1 MPLELLGETAMRD
14 HPVIQAVQ
22 KVRHWISEAVGHVCK
37 EGLRRVGTSG
47 TSPRPADEPATRRR
61 EAEGQ
66 GMTVPRDDARHDG
79 VGSRRPGRCS
89 AGQRAAAP
97 QSAQPARLPEPLTKR
112 DGGTRAAAPRRVRP
126 ALTPWPFLS
135 QLHGAS
141 LHGAGQNAVIGQAIQ
156 APPHPTPPPPRSNR
170 NSRRAALA
178 LTFALTLGAAAPA
191 LAQQVRIT
199 STPANGTHYVAG
211 EAITTRLDL
220 PAHLHSGNPATS
232 RMKLDIGPRQRR
244 ATSTTPYSFAL
255 AGVNYSYTV
264 VADDVDTDGIGI
276 PANAIVV
283 SGQPWRTAGS
293 AFINLNNAALSSQAA
308 HKVIGSTAYISATN
322 PSPLTEATLNGATVT
337 IALDGLTYA
346 SGVTD
351 SDFLLATTVQ
361 NLSIASV
368 GSVSSGDTAATLTL
382 AFTGDTGF
390 ELDGTLAAT
399 IAGSAHSGTSFLT
412 TGSVPVLATD
422 TAPSFGSGSVADRS
436 YRLGTAVTEFQAPA
450 ATGGNGALT
459 YSASNLPAGL
469 VFDADGAGAC
479 PGAEPREIC
488 GTPTAAS
495 GAHTVTITAADE
507 DSNTAASD
515 AATLTFQ
522 IAVTGATLAS
532 TPTPLTEANLNG
544 ARLTVGLL
552 DGATFTGVSAASF
565 ELVTAPA
572 IPGLSIGGVTGGASG
587 SSSATL
593 TLAAGAGYGFST
605 PATIAVRALAA
616 AHSGAGDLVSDALA
630 VSPTAGATVSRS
642 RLALDE
648 APGADNANQGTYTLV
663 LDSPL
668 TGCGAGVSVGVASN
682 NADVTPSPA
691 TLNFTADDW
700 SAPQTVTVTAA
711 HDADY
716 ADDTAT
722 ISHGISVACAA
733 AGYATTLAIDS
744 LTVTVDDDEDPT
756 ASISSTSPAA
766 LTEAN
771 LHQAG
776 VTVALA
782 YATFGGGVTTAS
794 FELVTG
800 IPNVSVALVSSVSS
814 GDTTATLTL
823 AFTGGFSAVETL
835 AVKVKAAAHTG
846 STDITTG
853 TVNVTPTPGIALS
866 RASLA
871 LEEDPAAGGA
881 TNANVGA
888 YTVALTAD
896 PTTAGGVYCG
906 VNIEATS
913 NNADVTIDTDSTPL
927 TERVF
932 FDGANWNTPQT
943 ITVTAASDADGVDAA
958 ATISHSRVGSAC
970 GGGFFGAPS
979 LPSLMVAVNDDET
992 PTAAIASPSILTAA
1006 TLNGAAVSVSL
1017 SLTTFASGVGA
1028 SSFELVTGAAGVS
1041 IASATATAGGT
1052 SAALT
1057 LSHTGT
1063 LAADAKLAVK
1073 VLAAAHAGDADLTT
1087 GQIDVLVSDTAP
1099 SFGGATV
1106 ADQLFPEGAA
1116 IAPFQLPAASGGNG
1130 ALSYAIEALFSATGL
1145 PTGLKFDASGTD
1157 AGGCAAGDF
1166 PSGTDASWAT
1176 APRTVC
1182 GTLTRRASV
1191 NNFTVFYQAHD
1202 ADSNREDSD
1211 SASLSFGMVLA
1222 RASITSTSPASL
1234 SEANLNTA
1242 TVSLSLARAAFA
1254 SGVTAASFELVT
1266 AIPGLSVS
1274 QVSGVTTGGTTA
1286 TLTLAF
1292 TGDFSAVE
1300 TLAVKVKAAAHN
1312 RAFDLTT
1319 GALTIDPQG
1328 LVDTAPSFG
1337 GATVADQLFPEGV
1350 AIAPFQLPAASGGNG
1365 ALSYAIEALHSATGL
1380 PTGLKFDASGTDA
1393 GGCAAGD
1400 FPPGT
1405 AASWATAPRTVCGT
1419 LTRRASVNNFTVF
1432 YQAHDADSNRE
1443 DSDSASLSFGM
1454 VLARASITSTSPAS
1468 LSEANLNT
1476 ATVSLSLA
1484 QAAFAAGVT
1493 TASFE
1498 LVTAIP
1504 GLSISQVSGGASGT
1518 TTATLTLAFTGDFS
1532 AIETLAVKVKA
1543 AAHNRAFDLTTGAL
1557 TIDPQGLVDTAPS
1570 FGGATVAD
1578 QLFPEGVAI
1587 APFQLPAASG
1597 GNGAL
1602 SYAIEALHSATGL
1615 PTGLK
1620 FDASGTDAGGCAAG
1634 DFPPGTDASWATAP
1648 RTVCGTLTRRASVN
1662 NFTVFYQAHDADSN
1676 REDSD
1681 SASLSFGM
1689 VLARASI
1696 TSTSP
1701 ASLSEANLNTATV
1714 SLSLAQAAFASG
1726 VTAASFELVT
1736 AIPGLSVSQVSG
1748 VTTGGTTA
1756 TLTLAFTGDFSA
1768 TQTLAVKV
1776 KAAAHSR
1783 AFDLTTG
1790 AVTVAPTD
1798 TEPAFPAVAAR
1809 GFPTNVAIA
1818 PFQIP
1823 AATGGNGA
1831 LGYAVAG
1838 LPDGLKF
1845 DLTGTDAGG
1854 CAAGDFPPGTDASW
1868 ATAPR
1873 TICGTP
1879 TRDVTSVVV
1888 VTATDE
1894 DGDVARLM
1902 LRVTVAGPAAVLGDT
1917 VPAAL
1922 SEANLHGA
1930 TVIVALVR
1938 TAFASGVSAASFQPV
1953 TTIPGLSV
1961 SSVSAVSAGD
1971 TQATLTLAFTG
1982 DFGGT
1987 RDLAVKV
1994 LAAAHTGSADLTTGT
2009 APVTAS
2015 PGVTLSRDSLALNEA
2030 PGTNNANRG
2039 TYTVALAAV
2048 PTGCTGGVGVAVA
2061 SDNADVTV
2069 SPSTLTFT
2077 TSNWNTPQTV
2087 TATAAQDDADSND
2100 DVATLSHSI
2109 ATACAGAGYTT
2120 TLAIGSVTVTVADD
2134 EVGVAIVPTP
2144 ATLTETNL
2152 DGATLAL
2159 SLVNT
2164 TFAAGAPAAGVG
2176 AFELVSAIP
2185 NLSISQVSGV
2195 TAGGT
2200 TATLTL
2206 AFTGD
2211 FRGQPPLA
2219 VRVPAASHQGAGVLT
2234 SNEVAVTGNP
2244 GVTVSKTS
2252 LSLAEDPGT
2261 TNANRGTY
2269 TIVPDSPPT
2278 GCTGGVGIAVASNN
2292 ADVTAN
2298 PAARTFTASN
2308 WNTAQTVTVTAAQDD
2323 DGADDAATLSHSIA
2337 TACDGAGYPASF
2349 AIGSL
2354 SVAVDDNE
2362 TPAVVIDADPSTANV
2377 VDTGPLT
2384 LTEGHATD
2392 AAKTYSVRL
2401 STPPTQAVTV
2411 TLTSADAGAVSI
2423 DDVDGDSSNGV
2434 QHTLTFTSSTWETAQ
2449 TVTARAADDDNATDE
2464 SVALG
2469 AAASTATTSEYT
2481 GVTASL
2487 TATVDDNE
2495 TRAVTLSAST
2505 LTVPENNSATY
2516 TAKLAAQPVGGNV
2529 TVTITGAG
2537 SGITVDTD
2545 GGTTGEQDT
2554 LTFTPQNWSTV
2565 QTVTVR
2571 AAADANAV
2579 TESVTLT
2586 HTATGAD
2593 YGGVAAA
2600 LVATTM
2606 DSDTPSLY
2614 VSPTEL
2620 TVDEGSSA
2628 TYAVRLN
2635 TEPSAAVTVT
2645 VSGATTEVTVD
2656 VDAATGNQNTLTFT
2670 MTTWATARMVTV
2682 SAAEDDDATNETLT
2696 LSHAA
2701 SGGDYTGLAAE
2712 ARPSVAVTVT
2722 DVDTRAVTLG
2732 GGVTQNRLTVPENGT
2747 ATYTVVLATEPTGP
2761 VTVRP
2766 SLADGGD
2773 ADLTLPPPAPV
2784 LTFAATNW
2792 QTAQTVTVA
2801 AAADD
2806 GDAVNGTAT
2815 LNHAV
2820 SGADYGASSVTVP
2833 AVTVTE
2839 ADDETPT
2846 LAIAGA
2852 TVTEGAA
2859 GATTPL
2865 AFTVTLTL
2873 ASPQAV
2879 TVAYADAGT
2888 GTATADADYTALAA
2902 GTLTFAAG
2910 TTTHTISVSVTGD
2923 AVDEA
2928 DETIQVTL
2936 SNPTGGAALGTAPTG
2951 TGTITDDDTRGVTV
2965 SAATSGLGVTENST
2979 ATYTVVLTSQ
2989 PTGPVTVTVGG
3000 TGDDVT
3006 VDVAA
3011 ASGNQ
3016 NVMTFSATTWAT
3028 AQTVTVAAAEDGN
3041 SDGERVTLTHTVT
3054 GADYGANSVTAADVA
3069 VTVTDN
3075 DVPGLDVTPTTVT
3088 VTEGGTATYTV
3099 RLTTE
3104 PSGAV
3109 TVAVA
3114 TTATATAT
3122 VAPSTLTFS
3131 TTTWATAQTVTVTG
3145 TTDADATTNEQAT
3158 VTHAP
3163 TGASEYTSLAANARP
3178 NVTVTVTDV
3187 DVRAVTLGGVTQNR
3201 LTVPEGGTA
3210 TYTVVL
3216 ATEPTG
3222 SVTVRP
3228 SFAAG
3233 GDADLTLPAAPVL
3246 TFAATNWQTAQTVT
3260 VAAAAD
3266 DGDAVNGTATL
3277 THAVSGAD
3285 YGATSV
3291 TVPAVTV
3298 TEADDE
3304 TPTLA
3309 IAGATVDEGDA
3320 GATTPL
3326 AFTVTLTPASPQ
3338 VVTVAYAD
3346 AGTGTATAGTD
3357 YTALSSGT
3365 LTFAVGAT
3373 THTISV
3379 SVMGDAVDEA
3389 DETIQVT
3396 LSSPTGGA
3404 ALGTAPTGTGTI
3416 TDDDA
3421 LPAVTLAV
3429 SSTAVTEHGGVA
3441 TVTATLS
3448 GQSSEAVV
3456 LTVTAS
3462 PVTPAVAGDFTLS
3475 MATTLT
3481 IAAETTTSTGLVTV
3495 TAVDNDVDADADN
3508 KDVTVSA
3515 TATGGRGVANPTS
3528 VMLTL
3533 TDDDV
3538 AGIAVSPATST
3549 TSPLRTTESGSMG
3562 GTATFTVT
3570 LATKPT
3576 GTVVLDVASSDTGE
3590 GTVSPS
3596 SLTFTAMDWNT
3607 AQTVTLTGVD
3617 DAPTPS
3623 DPNPATGTRPY
3634 TVTLTVNA
3642 VSTLDA
3648 KYDALGPP
3656 PTPAVTVYAV
3666 NADNEYGLD
3675 VPVTSGLTTT
3685 EDGGT
3690 ATFTVALRTQ
3700 PSAAVTVTVTS
3711 DDPTEGT
3718 ASPSL
3723 LVFTTQNWNTAR
3735 SVVVT
3740 GVDDDVDDE
3749 DQDYTVVLDPSSGD
3763 ANYHGLDNV
3772 PVSVTT
3778 TDNDDVPTVTLSV
3791 TPAAITEDGGV
3802 ATVTATLSH
3811 PSNQAVTLT
3820 VTAAPTPGTGTDG
3833 TDFDLSTDKTLTIAV
3848 EGTTSA
3854 GLVTITAVD
3863 NDVHSAANKQ
3873 VTVSATATGGTVD
3886 ASATVTLT
3894 ITDDDTPGLKIDP
3907 IKLVLEEAT
3916 TDQADAKPYTVRLA
3930 TKPTAAVTVTVA
3942 VTVTNGHL
3950 DAVTVAP
3957 TTLTFTE
3964 TDWATAQPV
3973 TVTAGRDPR
3982 NDYQNEKVTL
3992 THKTSGASEYDVLL
4006 EAEHPRVTVTV
4017 IDKDTPP
4024 TLWAGD
4030 DTTINGHR
4038 VTVTATRAEATPAVA
4053 VEVTPSGETDGA
4065 IEVVIRLYE
4074 GDPNIQM
4081 PDGGRFFLGSFDQ
4094 PTGRTAVDI
4103 TVTSA
4108 GSPLTAANRAKVLGD
4123 DGLTICLPVSQ
4134 ALWAK
4139 AVRLGRNLA
4148 LLHQNQNGEWEIR
4161 PGPTDPDLI
4170 PPSLHQNQ
4178 NDEWEIRADE
4188 EYRADLMLCTTLLD
4202 FSPFVVAING
4212 GEEVAFKTDGKNAK
4226 RSWTFPTGRAVRDGA
4241 GDLPGATGDGTI
4253 TYELTPITLPLPA
4266 GLTYEQPKTGAEHG
4280 GTITG
4285 TPTTPTDQ
4293 REYTLTATDVDREEV
4308 SITITI
4314 EVKPGIQSRDL
4325 GLVLAGIGRTLATD
4339 AVEILGNRFGS
4350 PPASRLQITLGG
4362 QVLRLTNPTAS
4373 PSPSSPSP
4381 SSPTSSPLSPTPSPL
4396 AGEGR
4401 GEGEVLRSEG
4411 SRPQGQPQE
4420 STARPA
4426 GSPSPWQQATGL
4438 AIGVARALGVAI
4450 NTPPPH
4456 SPSPLAGEG
4465 RGEGGF
4471 LQGEGAILQGEGGF
4485 PQNEATLLGR
4495 FPTDLRRATTTASP
4509 LRIQP
4514 VSGKDLLARSAFELP
4529 LTRTGDDGI
4538 PAWTLWGRGSAAGF
4552 SGQPE
4557 ADFKMDGRLYS
4568 GYVGL
4573 DYRPQSTVLLG
4584 LAVAHSTGEVNYER
4598 TEATKAGA
4606 DVELTSVLPYAH
4618 WQPRPG
4624 LGVWGLAGVGW
4635 GEMDLKLVGDPQTY
4649 TTGLT
4654 SWLGAVGG
4662 RQALTTWQGIDL
4674 AAKTDAFMT
4683 TVRSAGKT
4691 NLPAARGHAQRV
4703 RLVVEGRT
4711 AVDLSPVSR
4720 LEPRLELGGRWD
4732 NGTAEQG
4739 LGAELGGGVAY
4750 TRTDWGLSVAA
4761 QGRYL
4766 LLHEDGAFEDW
4777 GASLNVRLDPGVA
4790 GEGAYLTVAPVW
4802 GQASSGVE
4810 QLWGTAAVLPQAS
4823 GPSRPATGWQPGSLE
4838 VDLGYGLALA
4848 DGRGFL
4854 TPYGGLALAG
4864 PGSSRYRLGSRLA
4877 LSSSLDVTLE
4887 GERAE
4892 QPGQKTAHGVSVRLG
4907 WQW

>member
-1 MPLELLGETAMRD
+1 M
-14 HPVIQAVQ
+14 
-22 KVRHWISEAVGHVCK
+22 
-37 EGLRRVGTSG
+37 RRV
-47 TSPRPADEPATRRR
+47 E
-61 EAEGQ
+61 
-66 GMTVPRDDARHDG
+66 
-79 VGSRRPGRCS
+79 
-89 AGQRAAAP
+89 
-97 QSAQPARLPEPLTKR
+97 
-112 DGGTRAAAPRRVRP
+112 
-126 ALTPWPFLS
+126 
-135 QLHGAS
+135 AS
-141 LHGAGQNAVIGQAIQ
+141 LHGAGQNAVISQAIQ
-156 APPHPTPPPPRSNR
+156 APHATTAIA
-170 NSRRAALA
+170 RRTALA

-232 RMKLDIGPRQRR
+232 QMKLDIGPRQRR
-244 ATSTTPYSFAL
+244 AASTTSYSFAL
-255 AGVNYSYTV
+255 PGVNYSYTV
-264 VADDVDTDGIGI
+264 VADDVDTDGIAI

-322 PSPLTEATLNGATVT
+322 PSPLTEASLNGATVT
-337 IALDGLTYA
+337 VALDGLTYA

-399 IAGSAHSGTSFLT
+399 IAGSAHSGTSFLS

-422 TAPSFGSGSVADRS
+422 TAPSFGSGSVADKS
-436 YRLGTAVTEFQAPA
+436 YRPGMAITEFQVPA

-459 YSASNLPAGL
+459 YIASNLPIGL
-469 VFDADGAGAC
+469 VFDADGTGAC
-479 PGAEPREIC
+479 PGTEPREIC
-488 GTPTAAS
+488 GTPTTAS
-495 GAHTVTITAADE
+495 GAHPVTITATDE
-507 DSNTAASD
+507 DTNTAASD

-544 ARLTVGLL
+544 ARLTVALL
-552 DGATFTGVSAASF
+552 GGATFTGVSAASF
-565 ELVTAPA
+565 ELVTVPA

-593 TLAAGAGYGFST
+593 TLATGAGYGFST
-605 PATIAVRALAA
+605 QATIAVRALAA
-616 AHSGAGDLVSDALA
+616 AHSGTSDVVSDALA
-630 VSPTAGATVSRS
+630 VSPTPGVTVSKS

-648 APGADNANQGTYTLV
+648 APGASNANRGTYTLV
-663 LDSPL
+663 LDSPP
-668 TGCGAGVSVGVASN
+668 TGCGTGVSVTVASN
-682 NADVTPSPA
+682 NADVTLSPT
-691 TLNFTADDW
+691 TLNFTATANNW
-700 SAPQTVTVTAA
+700 STPQTVTVSAA

-716 ADDTAT
+716 TDDTAT
-722 ISHGISVACAA
+722 ISHSISVACAA
-733 AGYATTLAIDS
+733 AGYTTSLAINS

-771 LHQAG
+771 LHTARI
-776 VTVALA
+776 TVALT
-782 YATFGGGVTTAS
+782 YATFGSGVTTSS
-794 FELVTG
+794 FELVTD
-800 IPNVSVALVSSVSS
+800 IPSASVALVSNVSS

-823 AFTGGFSAVETL
+823 AFTGDFSAVETL

-846 STDITTG
+846 SADITTG
-853 TVNVTPTPGIALS
+853 TVTVTPTPGIALS

-881 TNANVGA
+881 TNANVGT
-888 YTVALTAD
+888 YTVALTAN
-896 PTTAGGVYCG
+896 PRTAAGGSCPV
-906 VNIEATS
+906 IITATS
-913 NNADVTIDTDSTPL
+913 NNADVIIDTDTSPL
-927 TERVF
+927 TKLLT
-932 FDGANWNTPQT
+932 FDQTDWDTPQT
-943 ITVTAASDADGVDAA
+943 VTVTAQHDTDGVDLAA
-958 ATISHSRVGSAC
+958 AISHSRTGGVC
-970 GGGFFGAPS
+970 VGGFFGTPS
-979 LPSLMVAVNDDET
+979 LSALTVAVNDDET

-1006 TLNGAAVSVSL
+1006 TLNNATVSVSL
-1017 SLTTFASGVGA
+1017 SLSTFASGVGA
-1028 SSFELVTGAAGVS
+1028 SSFELVTGVTGLS
-1041 IASATATAGGT
+1041 IGSATATAGGT
-1052 SAALT
+1052 SATLT
-1057 LSHTGT
+1057 LSQTGA

-1087 GQIDVLVSDTAP
+1087 GQIDVLVAADTAP
-1099 SFGGATV
+1099 SFSAAT
-1106 ADQLFPEGAA
+1106 
-1116 IAPFQLPAASGGNG
+1116 
-1130 ALSYAIEALFSATGL
+1130 L
-1145 PTGLKFDASGTD
+1145 PTK
-1157 AGGCAAGDF
+1157 
-1166 PSGTDASWAT
+1166 
-1176 APRTVC
+1176 
-1182 GTLTRRASV
+1182 
-1191 NNFTVFYQAHD
+1191 Y
-1202 ADSNREDSD
+1202 
-1211 SASLSFGMVLA
+1211 
-1222 RASITSTSPASL
+1222 
-1234 SEANLNTA
+1234 
-1242 TVSLSLARAAFA
+1242 FA
-1254 SGVTAASFELVT
+1254 
-1266 AIPGLSVS
+1266 
-1274 QVSGVTTGGTTA
+1274 
-1286 TLTLAF
+1286 
-1292 TGDFSAVE
+1292 
-1300 TLAVKVKAAAHN
+1300 
-1312 RAFDLTT
+1312 
-1319 GALTIDPQG
+1319 
-1328 LVDTAPSFG
+1328 
-1337 GATVADQLFPEGV
+1337 EGV
-1350 AIAPFQLPAASGGNG
+1350 AIAPFQLPAATGGNG
-1365 ALSYAIEALHSATGL
+1365 ALSYAIAAGNRFGL
-1380 PTGLKFDASGTDA
+1380 PAGLKFDATGTDA

-1419 LTRRASVNNFTVF
+1419 LTRPGSVDSFNIL
-1432 YQAHDADSNRE
+1432 YEAHDADSNRA
-1443 DSDSASLSFGM
+1443 DSDRASLIAGID
-1454 VLARASITSTSPAS
+1454 LARAEITSTSPAT
-1468 LSEANLNT
+1468 LAEGNLNS
-1476 ATVSLSLA
+1476 ATVSVRLFNATFASGV
-1484 QAAFAAGVT
+1484 AA
-1493 TASFE
+1493 ASFD

-1504 GLSISQVSGGASGT
+1504 SLSVSQVSGVTTGGA
-1518 TTATLTLAFTGDFS
+1518 TATLTLAFTGDFS
-1532 AIETLAVKVKA
+1532 ASQTLAVKVKAAAHSRAFDLTTGALTINPQVPADTAPSFSAATLPTKYFAEGVAIAPFQLPAATGGNGALSYAIAAGNVFGLPAGLKFDASGADAGGCGAGDFPPGTAASWATAPRTICGTLTRPGSVDSFNILYEAHDADSNRADSDRASLIAGIDLVRAEITSTSPATLAEGNLNNATASLRLFNATFASGVTAASFELVTAIPNVSVSQVSGVTTGGATATLTLAFTGDFSASETLAVKVKA

-1557 TIDPQGLVDTAPS
+1557 TINPQGLVDTAPS
-1570 FGGATVAD
+1570 FGSATVSSKVFA
-1578 QLFPEGVAI
+1578 EGVAI

-1602 SYAIEALHSATGL
+1602 SYAIAAGNVFGL
-1615 PTGLK
+1615 PAGLK
-1620 FDASGTDAGGCAAG
+1620 FDASGADAGGCAAG
-1634 DFPPGTDASWATAP
+1634 DFPPGTAASWATAP
-1648 RTVCGTLTRRASVN
+1648 RTVCGTLTRPGSVDSFN
-1662 NFTVFYQAHDADSN
+1662 ILYEAHDADSN
-1676 REDSD
+1676 RADSD
-1681 SASLSFGM
+1681 RASLIVGID
-1689 VLARASI
+1689 LARAEI

-1701 ASLSEANLNTATV
+1701 ATLAEGNLNSATASLRLFNATFAGGV
-1714 SLSLAQAAFASG
+1714 S
-1726 VTAASFELVT
+1726 TASFELVT
-1736 AIPGLSVSQVSG
+1736 AIPSLSVSQVSG
-1748 VTTGGTTA
+1748 VTTGGATA

-1768 TQTLAVKV
+1768 SQTLAVKV
-1776 KAAAHSR
+1776 LAAAHSR
-1783 AFDLTTG
+1783 AFDLTTP

-1798 TEPAFPAVAAR
+1798 TEPAFAAVAAR

-1831 LGYAVAG
+1831 LGYAIAG

-1845 DLTGTDAGG
+1845 DATGTDAGG
-1854 CAAGDFPPGTDASW
+1854 CAAGDFPSGTAASW
-1868 ATAPR
+1868 ATEPR

-1894 DGDVARLM
+1894 DGDVGRLM
-1902 LRVTVAGPAAVLGDT
+1902 LRVTVAAPAAVLGDT

-1938 TAFASGVSAASFQPV
+1938 TAFASGVTAASFQPV

-2152 DGATLAL
+2152 HGATLAL

-2185 NLSISQVSGV
+2185 NLSISQASGV

-2278 GCTGGVGIAVASNN
+2278 GCMGGVGIAVASNN

-2298 PAARTFTASN
+2298 PAALTFTASN

-2401 STPPTQAVTV
+2401 STPPTQTVTV

-2537 SGITVDTD
+2537 SGITVDAD
-2545 GGTTGEQDT
+2545 GGTTGDQDT

-2766 SLADGGD
+2766 SLAAGGD
-2773 ADLTLPPPAPV
+2773 ADLTLSPAAPV
-2784 LTFAATNW
+2784 LTFAASTW

-2815 LNHAV
+2815 LTHAV
-2820 SGADYGASSVTVP
+2820 SGADYGATSVTVP

-2936 SNPTGGAALGTAPTG
+2936 SNPTGGAALGTAATG

-3000 TGDDVT
+3000 TGDGVT

-3041 SDGERVTLTHTVT
+3041 SDGETVTLTHTVT

-3158 VTHAP
+3158 VTHTP

-3246 TFAATNWQTAQTVT
+3246 TFAATDWQTAQTVT
-3260 VAAAAD
+3260 VAAAED

-3338 VVTVAYAD
+3338 AVTVAYAD
-3346 AGTGTATAGTD
+3346 AGSGTATAGTD

-3379 SVMGDAVDEA
+3379 SVTGDAVDEA

-3421 LPAVTLAV
+3421 LPTVTLAV

-3462 PVTPAVAGDFTLS
+3462 PVAPAVAGDFTQTG
-3475 MATTLT
+3475 TTLT

-3538 AGIAVSPATST
+3538 AGVAVSPATST

-3596 SLTFTAMDWNT
+3596 SLTFTAGTWNT

-3617 DAPTPS
+3617 DVPTSS

-3685 EDGGT
+3685 EDSGT

-3723 LVFTTQNWNTAR
+3723 LVFTTQNWNTAQT
-3735 SVVVT
+3735 VVVT

-3763 ANYHGLDNV
+3763 ANYNGLDNV

-3820 VTAAPTPGTGTDG
+3820 VTAAPTPTPVAPAVAAMAGDFTKTGE
-3833 TDFDLSTDKTLTIAV
+3833 TLTIAA
-3848 EGTTSA
+3848 EQTTST
-3854 GLVTITAVD
+3854 GLVTVTAVD
-3863 NDVHSAANKQ
+3863 NDVHSTANKQ

-3894 ITDDDTPGLKIDP
+3894 ITDDDTPGLEIDP
-3907 IKLVLEEAT
+3907 PELTLEETT
-3916 TDQADAKPYTVRLA
+3916 TDPADAKPYTVWLA

-3973 TVTAGRDPR
+3973 TVTAGVDLEDDNYRD
-3982 NDYQNEKVTL
+3982 ETVTL
-3992 THKTSGASEYDVLL
+3992 THTVSSLDTSYASLSAD
-4006 EAEHPRVTVTV
+4006 VTVTV

-4024 TLWAGD
+4024 TLRAGD
-4030 DTTINGHR
+4030 DPTTINGHR
-4038 VTVTATRAEATPAVA
+4038 VTVTATRAEATPAVT
-4053 VEVTPSGETDGA
+4053 VTPSAETDGA

-4074 GDPNIQM
+4074 GDPNIQI
-4081 PDGGRFFLGSFDQ
+4081 PDRGRFFLGSFEQ
-4094 PTGRTAVDI
+4094 PMDRTAVDI

-4123 DGLTICLPVSQ
+4123 DGLTICLPVTK
-4134 ALWAK
+4134 ALWNK
-4139 AVRLGRNLA
+4139 AVQLGRNLA
-4148 LLHQNQNGEWEIR
+4148 LLHQNQNGEWKIR

-4178 NDEWEIRADE
+4178 NNEWEIRAN

-4253 TYELTPITLPLPA
+4253 SYTLTPITLLPA

-4293 REYTLTATDVDREEV
+4293 REYTLTATDVDQEKV

-4362 QVLRLTNPTAS
+4362 QVLRLTNPPAS
-4373 PSPSSPSP
+4373 PSPSSP
-4381 SSPTSSPLSPTPSPL
+4381 SPLSPTPSPL

-4401 GEGEVLRSEG
+4401 GEGEVLWGEGEVPRGEGEVLRSEG
-4411 SRPQGQPQE
+4411 SLPQGQPQE
-4420 STARPA
+4420 TTARPA

-4450 NTPPPH
+4450 NTPPPPH

-4471 LQGEGAILQGEGGF
+4471 LQGEGEVLQGEGGF

-4495 FPTDLRRATTTASP
+4495 FPTDLRRTTTASP

-4573 DYRPQSTVLLG
+4573 DYRPQSTVLMG
-4584 LAVAHSTGEVNYER
+4584 LAVAHSTGEVSYER
-4598 TEATKAGA
+4598 TGATKAGA

-4624 LGVWGLAGVGW
+4624 LGVWGLAGAGW

-4649 TTGLT
+4649 TTRLT

-4674 AAKTDAFMT
+4674 AAKTDAFLT

-4750 TRTDWGLSVAA
+4750 TRTDWGLSVDA

-4777 GASLNVRLDPGVA
+4777 GASMSVRLDPGVA

-4802 GQASSGVE
+4802 GQASSGVA
-4810 QLWGTAAVLPQAS
+4810 QLWGTAPVLPQAS

-4848 DGRGFL
+4848 DGHGFL

-4877 LSSSLDVTLE
+4877 FSSSLDVTLE

-4892 QPGQKTAHGVSVRLG
+4892 QPGQKPAHGVSVRLG